1 MKRYWSG
8 QYINDDSRYPDNDW
22 LSSLLMTF
30 NRLIFS
36 LLLLFLKMEML
47 INRLEKERVQY
58 RQQMHSELEAQR
70 VQMKNMMEANMKQ
83 AEQEREAFTKDN
95 RALEERFLEMQKS
108 NEENMKLI
116 RNMIALIAKQHKE
129 KEVLREDAISKEL
142 PRDKMEGLLNEM
154 SERHTDEVRALLKET
169 DDQFEGA
176 KKLKQ
181 ETGDEGDE
189 NTYHKNLDEVPEM
202 IKLRSEAVEDVQKK
216 ITETHQEQGKVETSS
231 YIQRGLKAVAAI
243 APAIGKVAAVFR
255 PDLAPMAEAAG
266 AAIGASAQGL
276 SEVCSIM

>member
-1 MKRYWSG
+1 
-8 QYINDDSRYPDNDW
+8 
-22 LSSLLMTF
+22 
-30 NRLIFS
+30 
-36 LLLLFLKMEML
+36 MEML
-47 INRLEKERVQY
+47 ITRLEKERVQY

-70 VQMKNMMEANMKQ
+70 VQMQNMMAANMKQ
-83 AEQEREAFTKDN
+83 AEQEREAFIKDN
-95 RALEERFLEMQKS
+95 QALEERFLEVQKS

-116 RNMIALIAKQHKE
+116 RNMTALIAKQHKE
-129 KEVLREDAISKEL
+129 KEVLKENAKEL

-154 SERHTDEVRALLKET
+154 SERHKDEVSALLKET

-181 ETGDEGDE
+181 ETSDEGDD
-189 NTYHKNLDEVPEM
+189 NTCHKNLDEVPEM

-231 YIQRGLKAVAAI
+231 YIQRGLKAVSKI
-243 APAIGKVAAVFR
+243 APAIGTVAAVFR
-255 PDLAPMAEAAG
+255 PDLAPMAKAAG
-266 AAIGASAQGL
+266 TAIGAAAQGL

>member
-1 MKRYWSG
+1 
-8 QYINDDSRYPDNDW
+8 
-22 LSSLLMTF
+22 
-30 NRLIFS
+30 
-36 LLLLFLKMEML
+36 MEML
-47 INRLEKERVQY
+47 ISRLEKERVQY
-58 RQQMHSELEAQR
+58 RQQMHSDLEAQR

-83 AEQEREAFTKDN
+83 AEQEREAFVKDN
-95 RALEERFLEMQKS
+95 QALEERFQEVQKS

-116 RNMIALIAKQHKE
+116 RNMTAIIEKQHKE
-129 KEVLREDAISKEL
+129 KEVLRENAKEL
-142 PRDKMEGLLNEM
+142 PRDKMEGLLYEM

-181 ETGDEGDE
+181 ETSDEGDE
-189 NTYHKNLDEVPEM
+189 NPGHKNLDEVPEM

-231 YIQRGLKAVAAI
+231 YIRRGLKAVAVI
-243 APAIGKVAAVFR
+243 APAIGKVAGVVR
-255 PDLAPMAEAAG
+255 PDLAPMAEAAATAVG
-266 AAIGASAQGL
+266 AAAQGL